1 MTPTTIFVM
10 AALGVLAIFF
20 AIAGWRRRKLNRQDQ
35 RP

>member
-1 MTPTTIFVM
+1 M

-20 AIAGWRRRKLNRQDQ
+20 AIAGWRRRKLNRQDR